1 MTGTLN
7 WCSGEFE
14 VTTNLIDIVSFLSYH
29 FQNQN
34 ETDRTTLVGNIFQAN
49 RHGNTGAAV

>member
-1 MTGTLN
+1 MTGTLTQ
-7 WCSGEFE
+7 CSGEFD
-14 VTTNLIDIVSFLSYH
+14 VSTNLIDIVSFLSYH

-49 RHGNTGAAV
+49 RHGNIGAAV